1 VIFLGLLD
9 GVSLALSNYVY
20 QNNWQLGFT
29 KCIITG
35 YSTLNYI
42 KCRLQ
47 IMLEVDFLG
56 NKDVHSLS
64 VFV

>member
-20 QNNWQLGFT
+20 QNDWQLGFT

-35 YSTLNYI
+35 YRTLNYM

-47 IMLEVDFLG
+47 IMLEVDFLS
-56 NKDVHSLS
+56 NEDVHSLS

>member
-1 VIFLGLLD
+1 VIFFGLLD
-9 GVSLALSNYVY
+9 RVSLALSNYVY

-29 KCIITG
+29 KYITG
-35 YSTLNYI
+35 YSTLNYM

>member
-1 VIFLGLLD
+1 VIFFGLLD

-20 QNNWQLGFT
+20 QNSWQLEFT

-35 YSTLNYI
+35 YSTLNYM
-42 KCRLQ
+42 KCRLE
-47 IMLEVDFLG
+47 IMLKVDLLG